1 MWPVRPSPIRG
12 AALLGLALLALSGC
26 GGGKGQES
34 SSGSTSSLPGAKVFD
49 SAGCGGCH
57 TLAAAKS
64 NGTVGPN
71 LDQLRPDQQRVELQ
85 VRNGGVGMPSFRN
98 KLSRIEISQV
108 AEFVSESTRS
118 STMGGSVAAGFKP
131 DDTKIEDCKESDF
144 HCFEQ
149 AFANISYKDGP
160 KTALDKFDQDIKTP
174 GPIERDCHRIAHA
187 IGAGALSHFHGN
199 VGQAFVA
206 GRPSCTSGYYHG
218 ILERAFL
225 GVDQSKLGQA
235 ARKFCSDPKI
245 RTSEFIAYQCVHGLG
260 HGLMI
265 YTGYDLPVALHTCD
279 RLRTPWDQV
288 SCTGGVF
295 MENQSSSYGFKSQW
309 LRPKQPL
316 YPCTAVSRRHKL
328 YCYLM
333 VTSQILPDV
342 GYSWTKTVGVCRR
355 SEAGWVPT
363 GFQSLGRDASG
374 QTRGQVGKIERIC
387 RLAGDMERECLLGA
401 AKDLTS
407 NDANGRRAAHL
418 CSASPDAAR
427 AYCFYGVGAILGTFT
442 ADPGQRAADCRALT
456 RERACVAGAN
466 GRPFPA

>member
-1 MWPVRPSPIRG
+1 MWRVRASPICG
-12 AALLGLALLALSGC
+12 ATVLGLALLALSGC
-26 GGGKGQES
+26 GGKGQES

-225 GVDQSKLGQA
+225 GVDQSKLGHA

-265 YTGYDLPVALHTCD
+265 YTGYDLPVSLHTCD
-279 RLRTPWDQV
+279 KLQQSDAL

-295 MENQSSSYGFKSQW
+295 MENYQSSYGITSRW
-309 LRPKQPL
+309 LKKKDL
-316 YPCTAVSRRHKL
+316 IYPCNAVAEKYKY
-328 YCYLM
+328 YCYDL
-333 VTSQILPDV
+333 VTARILPKV
-342 GYSWTKTVGVCRR
+342 KYNWKKAAAWCRR
-355 SEAGWVPT
+355 SEPKWVPVC
-363 GFQSLGRDASG
+363 FESMGRDASG
-374 QTRGQVGKIERIC
+374 FTRLDPARILKIC
-387 RLAGDMERECLLGA
+387 RVAGDMARDCIYSA
-401 AKDLTS
+401 AKDMAYTDVS
-407 NDANGRRAAHL
+407 ARRAKNL
-418 CSASPDAAR
+418 C
-427 AYCFYGVGAILGTFT
+427 
-442 ADPGQRAADCRALT
+442 
-456 RERACVAGAN
+456 
-466 GRPFPA
+466 

>member
-1 MWPVRPSPIRG
+1 MRRAG
-12 AALLGLALLALSGC
+12 LLALALLALSGC
-26 GGGKGQES
+26 GGKDKESASATS
-34 SSGSTSSLPGAKVFD
+34 SSSMPGAKVFD

-71 LDQLRPDQQRVELQ
+71 LDQLRPDQQRVERQ

-98 KLSRIEISQV
+98 KLSQIEISQV

-144 HCFEQ
+144 QCFEQ
-149 AFANISYKDGP
+149 AFANISYNDGP
-160 KTALDKFDQDIKTP
+160 KAALDRFDQDIKAP

-265 YTGYDLPVALHTCD
+265 YTGYDLPVSLHTCD
-279 RLRTPWDQV
+279 KLRQGDQL

-295 MENQSSSYGFKSQW
+295 MENYQSSYGVTSRW
-309 LRPKQPL
+309 LKAKDL
-316 YPCTAVSRRHKL
+316 IYPCNSVAEKYKY
-328 YCYLM
+328 YCYDL
-333 VTSQILPDV
+333 VTARILPKV
-342 GYSWTKTVGVCRR
+342 NYNWKKAAAWCRR
-355 SEAGWVPT
+355 SEPRWVSVC
-363 GFQSLGRDASG
+363 FESMGRDASG
-374 QTRGQVGKIERIC
+374 FTRLDPAKILRIC
-387 RLAGDMERECLLGA
+387 RVAGDMARECIYA
-401 AKDLTS
+401 AAVDMTYTDVS
-407 NDANGRRAAHL
+407 PRRARVL
-418 CSASPDAAR
+418 CDAAPAATR
-427 AYCFYGVGAILGTFT
+427 SYCWTGIGEMLGSFDRQLSKRKARCTAATTSFIHRQDCYRGAGV
-442 ADPGQRAADCRALT
+442 
-456 RERACVAGAN
+456 
-466 GRPFPA
+466 